1 MFQVLLCRV
10 FFCLFVW
17 GCYLLCFS
25 FISHLRISILTEGR
39 APATRDPRRCL
50 FASLLLKLLLLQKCN
65 KFPRNGIL
73 VRVRLGRLRKKC
85 KGNKTSPSFVIATP
99 LTRAR
104 QKDLSWADTCKEKM
118 ANVNTPHDEF
128 YMFLRDEHRQNTYTD
143 AIDNMLSYCTLRELH
158 CSRVLFVS
166 IMF

>member
-1 MFQVLLCRV
+1 MLLCWG
-10 FFCLFVW
+10 FLFVC
-17 GCYLLCFS
+17 GCYLVCLS
-25 FISHLRISILTEGR
+25 FISHLQISILTEGR
-39 APATRDPRRCL
+39 TPATRDPRRCL

-73 VRVRLGRLRKKC
+73 VSVRLRRLRKKNVRET
-85 KGNKTSPSFVIATP
+85 KPPPSFVIATP

-118 ANVNTPHDEF
+118 ADVNTPHDEF
-128 YMFLRDEHRQNTYTD
+128 YIFLRDQQRRNTYPDATD
-143 AIDNMLSYCTLRELH
+143 SMLSYRCAPRELH